1 MRKKWSNKEKAR
13 ISLESIREKM
23 TLSEIASKYKVHP
36 NQVSKWKK
44 QLIENLPEL
53 FSNGKNNKGSEMENQ
68 MDELY
73 KEIGKLKVENEY
85 LKKTYNQIYG

>member
-1 MRKKWSNKEKAR
+1 MRKKWSDKEKAR
-13 ISLESIREKM
+13 ITLEAIREKM
-23 TLSEIASKYKVHP
+23 TLTEIAAKYQVHP

-53 FSNGKNNKGSEMENQ
+53 FSNGKNTRINETENQ
-68 MDELY
+68 LDELY